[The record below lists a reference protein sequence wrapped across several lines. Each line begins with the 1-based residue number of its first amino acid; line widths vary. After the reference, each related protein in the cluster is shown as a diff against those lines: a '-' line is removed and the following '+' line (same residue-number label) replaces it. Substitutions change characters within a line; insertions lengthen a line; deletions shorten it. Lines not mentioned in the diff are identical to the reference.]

1 MKTILACTDGSI
13 YAPSIYEHAAW
24 VATRLNTAVEV
35 LHMLDRSPAA
45 ARRSDL
51 SGAIGFDASQEL
63 LQNMVELDE
72 AQGRLAQ
79 QRSRAI
85 LDDAA
90 RVLRDAGV
98 TDVILTQRHGS
109 LVETL
114 PEFAASAEWVVV
126 GKRGEA
132 ADFAKGH
139 LGSNLERVLR
149 TSLCPVLVTSRVFKP
164 IRRAVI
170 AHDGRAAS
178 RKAVDYLAR
187 HPLLHGIAID
197 LLNVGAAGAINEEMA
212 ETRSKLEQAG
222 LNVRLQ
228 ILPGRP
234 EDVIA
239 EVVAAAGADL
249 LVMGAYGH
257 GALRNMILGSVTST
271 LLRECRVPVLVF
283 R

>member
-35 LHMLDRSPAA
+35 LHMLDRPPAA

-51 SGAIGFDASQEL
+51 SGAIGFDASQDL

-178 RKAVDYLAR
+178 RKAVDYLGR